1 MGSNMQMMYGFAIL
15 LFIVLIYLLSKVII
29 EKNAQSISMTKILGY
44 SGGEI
49 SRLYIVSTSIVV
61 VLCILISIPVED
73 KLMQVIWSTYVSKAM
88 SGWLPYYLD
97 PSVPIKMFVMG
108 VLSYLVV
115 AVLEMYKIKKVPMSM
130 ALKNVE

>member
-1 MGSNMQMMYGFAIL
+1 MQMMYGFAIL

>member
-1 MGSNMQMMYGFAIL
+1 
-15 LFIVLIYLLSKVII
+15 
-29 EKNAQSISMTKILGY
+29 
-44 SGGEI
+44 
-49 SRLYIVSTSIVV
+49 
-61 VLCILISIPVED
+61 
-73 KLMQVIWSTYVSKAM
+73 MQVIWSTYVSKAM

>member
-1 MGSNMQMMYGFAIL
+1 MMYGFALL

-61 VLCILISIPVED
+61 VLCILISIPLED

>member
-1 MGSNMQMMYGFAIL
+1 MQMMYGFAIL

-61 VLCILISIPVED
+61 VLCILISIPLED

>member
-1 MGSNMQMMYGFAIL
+1 MMYGFAIL

-61 VLCILISIPVED
+61 VLCILISIPLED

>member
-1 MGSNMQMMYGFAIL
+1 
-15 LFIVLIYLLSKVII
+15 
-29 EKNAQSISMTKILGY
+29 MTKILGY

-61 VLCILISIPVED
+61 VLCILISIPLED